1 MLFSLL
7 LALILISSEAS
18 RFPKDMWKQM
28 LPKRLPSPSSAPS
41 RGSNSVATASTD
53 IEAQRKLP
61 NSSDGGKV

>member
-41 RGSNSVATASTD
+41 RGSNSVAIASTD
-53 IEAQRKLP
+53 IEA
-61 NSSDGGKV
+61 